1 MHLKRIA
8 RRLAISA
15 VAPAPDDLNR
25 VAPAADAPEVVR
37 PDSGLQPLTQVRTLL
52 HLMQLNALARRQA
65 GLAIE
70 SQPGFVARLKALIA
84 DLPTDSAQAV
94 LDELAE
100 ADWADPDLIAA
111 LCRISRAG
119 AAALLRSPVL
129 RDHDLLSL
137 LKDSADCASL
147 IARRSH
153 LSPPV
158 IDALIAGADTVTVTT
173 LLNNHNL
180 RLNAAAFDALT
191 DRARTEIALRA
202 PLTRHPLLT
211 RKAATRLLDLVGPD
225 LRASLLGRFEG
236 LHARHFHTTPPT
248 DAAQTLHRLQGGDF
262 VAFREGL
269 SRLTGLDRAVVDR
282 ALTQDSAVPL
292 VLLLSAAGIDR
303 AAFADILTQVQALN
317 DGHPR
322 INERHLAFVRGLFDL
337 DADEARQRLG
347 AIYSH

>member
-1 MHLKRIA
+1 M
-8 RRLAISA
+8 
-15 VAPAPDDLNR
+15 
-25 VAPAADAPEVVR
+25 R

-65 GLAIE
+65 GLAVE

-84 DLPTDSAQAV
+84 DLPTDSVQAV

-111 LCRISRAG
+111 LCRLPQAG
-119 AAALLRSPVL
+119 AAGLLRSPVL

-137 LKDSADCASL
+137 LADSADRARL

-153 LSPPV
+153 LSPAV
-158 IDALIAGADTVTVTT
+158 IDALIAVADTATATA
-173 LLNNHNL
+173 LLNNRHL

-191 DRARTEIALRA
+191 DRARTDIALRA
-202 PLTRHPLLT
+202 PLTRHPRLT
-211 RKAATRLLDLVGPD
+211 REAAARLLDAVGPD
-225 LRASLLGRFEG
+225 LRATLLGRFEG
-236 LHARHFHTTPPT
+236 LYARHFRTTPPT

-262 VAFREGL
+262 LAFRQGL
-269 SRLTGLDRAVVDR
+269 SRLTGLNRAVVDR

-292 VLLLSAAGIDR
+292 VLLLSAAKIDR
-303 AAFADILTQVQALN
+303 AAFADILAQVQALN

-322 INERHLAFVRGLFDL
+322 IHERHLAFVRGLFDL
-337 DADEARQRLG
+337 DADEARQRLL